1 MWRQAQ
7 ALNCVRQQRNSFV
20 KLFTLYLVSLN
31 GQAPTIESVTAMVG
45 RRFESFTLT
54 EAHGVFRGV
63 QERMWLIHIA
73 ADRAEAVLQLAAE
86 LREQWKQ
93 DGVGIELAGSYLR
106 VTAETDLREL
116 TEALDRP
123 GKPIDGV

>member
-1 MWRQAQ
+1 M
-7 ALNCVRQQRNSFV
+7 
-20 KLFTLYLVSLN
+20 KLFTLYLGSLN
-31 GQAPTIESVTAMVG
+31 GQAPTIESITAMVG
-45 RRFESFTLT
+45 RRFESFTLM
-54 EAHGVFRGV
+54 EAHGVFRGAS
-63 QERMWLIHIA
+63 ERMWLVRIA
-73 ADRAEAVLQLAAE
+73 TDGAEKILLLASE

>member
-1 MWRQAQ
+1 M
-7 ALNCVRQQRNSFV
+7 
-20 KLFTLYLVSLN
+20 KLFTLYLGSLS
-31 GQAPTIESVTAMVG
+31 GQAQTIESVTAKVG

-63 QERMWLIHIA
+63 SERMWLIRIA
-73 ADRAEAVLQLAAE
+73 TDGTETVLELAAE

-93 DGVGIELAGSYLR
+93 DGVGIELAGSYFR

-116 TEALDRP
+116 MGALDCL
-123 GKPIDGV
+123 GKPTDSMNPGARDHSPHLR